1 MLGLTALHSLP
12 LSRRERPGK
21 RRRVA
26 LRREPFSALDTGF
39 GKPNPLLLERV
50 TTHYRPGKMVA
61 VATTVHL
68 QDDGA
73 KRRMRFICVL
83 SSETTRERIDELSE
97 DEFPSLIVEDLGDP
111 LT

>member
-1 MLGLTALHSLP
+1 
-12 LSRRERPGK
+12 
-21 RRRVA
+21 
-26 LRREPFSALDTGF
+26 
-39 GKPNPLLLERV
+39 
-50 TTHYRPGKMVA
+50 MVA